1 MPTLRSFLKLYTSL
15 HAKKLAGFLDA
26 DEEEMVQQMMAV
38 KAASRCVSRVGGA
51 GEAGSS
57 LLNGQMIVTSD
68 MDFVIN
74 EVTLLPLLS
83 PSPLMLMAIA
93 EHGSC
98 RGIHRWAPVC
108 GLVHSQL

>member
-1 MPTLRSFLKLYTSL
+1 MGKLNP
-15 HAKKLAGFLDA
+15 AKLANFLDA

-51 GEAGSS
+51 SEAGSS

-74 EVTLLPLLS
+74 EVRFEFCAL
-83 PSPLMLMAIA
+83 
-93 EHGSC
+93 GK
-98 RGIHRWAPVC
+98 RHRC
-108 GLVHSQL
+108 